1 MSFAVR
7 LLSPIDR
14 LIAALVDPARRER
27 TVVGVLAMYVVLWT
41 LTGALIKAN
50 QDIHY
55 DMAGV
60 AAWSRELALGFPQHP
75 PLAPWLVRGW
85 FSVFPVADWSY
96 YLLGMICAG
105 VALWCAWGVFARF
118 LQDETRVLALA
129 LLTLVPFY
137 NFHAL
142 KFDHNVVLLP
152 LWAATTLW
160 FIRSFETRTA
170 GWAVLAGVGA
180 AAAML
185 AKYWSIY
192 LLAGLAL
199 AALVDAR
206 RRVYFRSA
214 APWITTAVGA
224 LLLAPH
230 VAWLVANDFIPMHY
244 AVGVHTPVSF
254 AATARSVAGYLAGTA
269 GYAALPV
276 LLVLAA
282 SRPTLTVLQDMLKP
296 QEPARRFAATA
307 FWTPLLLP
315 AVVVLAIGLELN
327 PVWSMSGFTL
337 LPVVLLSSPLIADQP
352 GRDPRHR
359 DAGSRHSPIDGGGRT
374 WHRHR
379 QAPRRRHHL
388 DRGARRLLAQ
398 RVEQEWRRISDQPLR
413 LVGGDLDLANT
424 VAFYLPDRPSTLP
437 VSEPQLAPWAS
448 DERIARDGIAIVC
461 HAIGPLCLHRLV
473 QVPTE
478 AIEAKGPPGH
488 RVSVEIARTFFGIAG
503 AAGALR
509 HRHGAAA
516 PLTQAGVRTGN
527 ECGYSAARTCPGTS
541 SDSLAASASVRNSLT
556 ASSESSAPVFDPSAG
571 NFLRTSAGAV
581 MIWQP
586 ISSASMTLN
595 TSRVEA
601 QMISTFLVARA
612 SLTACR
618 MIGR

>member
-27 TVVGVLAMYVVLWT
+27 TVVGVLAVYVVLWT

-96 YLLGMICAG
+96 YLLGMTCAG
-105 VALWCAWGVFARF
+105 VALWCAWRVFARF

-214 APWITTAVGA
+214 APWITIAVGA
-224 LLLAPH
+224 LLIAPN
-230 VAWLVANDFIPMHY
+230 VAWLVANDFEPMHY
-244 AVGVHTPVSF
+244 AARRPHACIVRRNGAQRRRLSRRHCRLCRASGAAGPGGKPAHTHCAARRAQAAGARTTVRRHGVLDAAPVAGGGRPGDRPRAQPGVEHVGVH
-254 AATARSVAGYLAGTA
+254 AA
-269 GYAALPV
+269 
-276 LLVLAA
+276 
-282 SRPTLTVLQDMLKP
+282 
-296 QEPARRFAATA
+296 ARRSAVIAADR
-307 FWTPLLLP
+307 
-315 AVVVLAIGLELN
+315 
-327 PVWSMSGFTL
+327 
-337 LPVVLLSSPLIADQP
+337 DQP
-352 GRDPRHR
+352 GRDPRASWRWRSLIPPLMAVAAPGIAIANHR
-359 DAGSRHSPIDGGGRT
+359 AGAITPTAAHG
-374 WHRHR
+374 
-379 QAPRRRHHL
+379 
-388 DRGARRLLAQ
+388 RLLAQ
-398 RVEQEWRRISDQPLR
+398 KVEQEWRRTSDQPLR

-424 VAFYLPDRPSTLP
+424 VAFYLPDRPSTFP
-437 VSEPQLAPWAS
+437 VSEPQLAPWAT

-461 HAIGPLCLHRLV
+461 HATGPLCTHRLV
-473 QVPTE
+473 EVPTE
-478 AIEAKGPPGH
+478 AIEARGPPGH
-488 RVSVEIARTFFGIAG
+488 RVSVEIARTFFGMAG
-503 AAGALR
+503 PPAHYVIVTVPPR
-509 HRHGAAA
+509 R
-516 PLTQAGVRTGN
+516 
-527 ECGYSAARTCPGTS
+527 
-541 SDSLAASASVRNSLT
+541 
-556 ASSESSAPVFDPSAG
+556 
-571 NFLRTSAGAV
+571 
-581 MIWQP
+581 
-586 ISSASMTLN
+586 
-595 TSRVEA
+595 
-601 QMISTFLVARA
+601 
-612 SLTACR
+612 
-618 MIGR
+618 